1 MLSLL
6 RTGCGLNGPPDTNAR
21 HTVTVPATWNEDRI
35 AIDVYR
41 RAQQTGEP
49 ITLGTVERHID
60 ELLSH
65 PPDCPCGL
73 CTAAA
78 SVRPWGVWYGRPQ
91 MAERRCSHPTPS
103 RKVVGYQQFYAS
115 VNSRVDSRPAAGMCE
130 LRAQAG
136 AALVIV
142 MRGRYE
148 SFVPW

>member
-1 MLSLL
+1 VGTVWA
-6 RTGCGLNGPPDTNAR
+6 RIAR

-60 ELLSH
+60 ELLSR

-78 SVRPWGVWYGRPQ
+78 AVRDWGVW
-91 MAERRCSHPTPS
+91 
-103 RKVVGYQQFYAS
+103 
-115 VNSRVDSRPAAGMCE
+115 
-130 LRAQAG
+130 
-136 AALVIV
+136 LVIRRWQSGV
-142 MRGRYE
+142 AATRRR
-148 SFVPW
+148 SAR